1 MIFHTL
7 SFLFNN
13 MWLLF
18 HQFKCVFV
26 NIYSLTL
33 IVVASYFGVMTVL
46 SSFAVD
52 TVLLGLIGILICLPA
67 VVNVTRPVL
76 FVTND
81 SLLSLWHNLWHGW
94 GQVSLCFAILRLLG
108 CETDVGC
115 LLLETAGWKIHRA
128 FHWYKIIISSC
139 RHVIRLWSFVVLC
152 VRSVSMFI
160 C

>member
-1 MIFHTL
+1 M
-7 SFLFNN
+7 
-13 MWLLF
+13 
-18 HQFKCVFV
+18 

-81 SLLSLWHNLWHGW
+81 SLLSLWHNL
-94 GQVSLCFAILRLLG
+94 
-108 CETDVGC
+108 
-115 LLLETAGWKIHRA
+115 
-128 FHWYKIIISSC
+128 
-139 RHVIRLWSFVVLC
+139 
-152 VRSVSMFI
+152 
-160 C
+160 

>member
-1 MIFHTL
+1 
-7 SFLFNN
+7 
-13 MWLLF
+13 
-18 HQFKCVFV
+18 V

-81 SLLSLWHNLWHGW
+81 SLLSLWHNL
-94 GQVSLCFAILRLLG
+94 
-108 CETDVGC
+108 
-115 LLLETAGWKIHRA
+115 
-128 FHWYKIIISSC
+128 
-139 RHVIRLWSFVVLC
+139 
-152 VRSVSMFI
+152 
-160 C
+160 